1 MDYIRI
7 CHQKIIYFF
16 LFCSK
21 QIIKIAKKTITEK
34 IRGRSRQH
42 EQDKEDAQYELSR
55 CNSEDF
61 DTQGMTRDSDTV
73 YFKEKHL
80 VSVEIVHTGLVR
92 FSLMMDMTAPGT
104 VPDPLLIA
112 ALIDLVSNKPAFTRS

>member
-1 MDYIRI
+1 
-7 CHQKIIYFF
+7 
-16 LFCSK
+16 
-21 QIIKIAKKTITEK
+21 
-34 IRGRSRQH
+34 
-42 EQDKEDAQYELSR
+42 
-55 CNSEDF
+55 
-61 DTQGMTRDSDTV
+61 MTRDSDTV

-112 ALIDLVSNKPAFTRS
+112 ALIDLVSNRPAFARSRLVGRIGKSKKMFPIMFTVSSECFP

>member
-1 MDYIRI
+1 
-7 CHQKIIYFF
+7 
-16 LFCSK
+16 
-21 QIIKIAKKTITEK
+21 
-34 IRGRSRQH
+34 
-42 EQDKEDAQYELSR
+42 
-55 CNSEDF
+55 
-61 DTQGMTRDSDTV
+61 MTRDSDTV

-112 ALIDLVSNKPAFTRS
+112 ALIDLVSNRPAFARSRLMRRIGKSKKKVSNHVHSKFRVFSPKKYWP

>member
-1 MDYIRI
+1 MGR
-7 CHQKIIYFF
+7 
-16 LFCSK
+16 
-21 QIIKIAKKTITEK
+21 KKKDGDSENFD
-34 IRGRSRQH
+34 SMY
-42 EQDKEDAQYELSR
+42 DLSR

-61 DTQGMTRDSDTV
+61 DTQQGMTRDSDTV

>member
-1 MDYIRI
+1 
-7 CHQKIIYFF
+7 
-16 LFCSK
+16 
-21 QIIKIAKKTITEK
+21 
-34 IRGRSRQH
+34 
-42 EQDKEDAQYELSR
+42 
-55 CNSEDF
+55 
-61 DTQGMTRDSDTV
+61 MTRDSDTV

-112 ALIDLVSNKPAFTRS
+112 ALIDLVSNRPAFAKGQVFSKKLVKSYFCLFGELF

>member
-1 MDYIRI
+1 MFVYDFKNSKMYV
-7 CHQKIIYFF
+7 HS
-16 LFCSK
+16 FCSK

-34 IRGRSRQH
+34 IRGRGKSG
-42 EQDKEDAQYELSR
+42 EPDKEDALYEISR

-61 DTQGMTRDSDTV
+61 EGAMTRDSDTV

-80 VSVEIVHTGLVR
+80 VSVEVVQTGLVR
-92 FSLMMDMTAPGT
+92 FSLMMDMSAPGT

-112 ALIDLVSNKPAFTRS
+112 ALIDLVSLPKDVLI

>member
-1 MDYIRI
+1 MFVYDFKNSKMYV
-7 CHQKIIYFF
+7 HS
-16 LFCSK
+16 FCSK

-34 IRGRSRQH
+34 IRGRGKSG
-42 EQDKEDAQYELSR
+42 EPDKEDALYEISR

-61 DTQGMTRDSDTV
+61 EGAMTRDSDTV

-80 VSVEIVHTGLVR
+80 VSVEVVQTGLVR
-92 FSLMMDMTAPGT
+92 FSLMMDMSAPGT

-112 ALIDLVSNKPAFTRS
+112 ALIDLVSLPKDVHI

>member
-1 MDYIRI
+1 MYV
-7 CHQKIIYFF
+7 HS
-16 LFCSK
+16 FCSK

-34 IRGRSRQH
+34 IRGRGKSG
-42 EQDKEDAQYELSR
+42 EPDKEDALYEISR

-61 DTQGMTRDSDTV
+61 EGAMTRDSDTV

-80 VSVEIVHTGLVR
+80 VSVEVVQTGLVR
-92 FSLMMDMTAPGT
+92 FSLMMDMSAPGT

-112 ALIDLVSNKPAFTRS
+112 ALIDLVSLPKDVLI